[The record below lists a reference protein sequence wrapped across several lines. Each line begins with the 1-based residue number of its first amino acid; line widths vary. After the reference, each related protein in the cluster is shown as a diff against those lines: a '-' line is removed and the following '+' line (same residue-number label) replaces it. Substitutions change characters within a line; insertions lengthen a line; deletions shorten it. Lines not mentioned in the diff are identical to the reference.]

1 MQKRK
6 IVITRELEQNHIEQ
20 IKKVIP
26 DWELIVSK
34 DKDIWQEHA
43 IDAEIIAGW
52 KKGLEEYCLDPQAK
66 LKWLQTWS
74 AGVDSLPLDELKLRG
89 ITLTSANG
97 VHAYPISE
105 TIFALMLGLTRKI
118 HTYVRNQQAKTWHHA
133 HMGLELHEKTV
144 GIIGVGAIGQE
155 TAKLAKAFGMTVL
168 GIRNS
173 GKPIEYV
180 DEMYTLD
187 QLDFLLPK
195 CDYVVVT
202 LPHTKETHRLFGAE
216 QFMQMKST
224 AFFINIGRGE
234 IVVED
239 DLVRALREATI
250 AGAGLDVFE
259 KEPLSAESPLWEL
272 ENVIITPHTSGS
284 TENYNK
290 RLIESILIPNL
301 KEYISDTTPSINLVD
316 FSKGY

>member
-1 MQKRK
+1 MKKRK
-6 IVITRELEQNHIEQ
+6 IVITQKLDQSHIEQ
-20 IKKVIP
+20 LKKVIP
-26 DWELIVSK
+26 DWELIVGK
-34 DKDIWQEHA
+34 DQEIWQEHA
-43 IDAEIIAGW
+43 KDAEIIAGW

-74 AGVDSLPLDELKLRG
+74 AGVDKLPLEKLEARN

-118 HTYVRNQQAKTWHHA
+118 HTYVRNQHSKTWHHA
-133 HMGLELHEKTV
+133 HMELEMHEKTV
-144 GIIGVGAIGQE
+144 GIIGVGAIGKE

-168 GIRNS
+168 GVRNS
-173 GKPIEYV
+173 GKPVEYV
-180 DEMYTLD
+180 DEMYTPD
-187 QLDFLLPK
+187 QLHLLLPK

-202 LPHTKETHRLFGAE
+202 LPHTKATHRLFGAE
-216 QFMQMKST
+216 QFSQMKST

-239 DLVRALREATI
+239 DLVQALKEGTI
-250 AGAGLDVFE
+250 SGAGLDVFE
-259 KEPLSAESPLWEL
+259 TEPLSKESPLWEM

-284 TENYNK
+284 TEHYNQ
-290 RLIESILIPNL
+290 RVVENILIPNL
-301 KEYISDTTPSINLVD
+301 KNYLEGATPSINLVNYV
-316 FSKGY
+316 KGY